1 MVDRSSRWLEAIPLV
16 DMDDSTCADAF
27 IAAWV
32 ARFGVPG
39 RLTSDCGTQFTSAL
53 WGNVCNQLGI
63 AHSTTTAYHPQ
74 ANGMVERAHRQLK
87 DALKSRLAGPAW
99 PQHLPWVLLGLR
111 SAPKEDSAI
120 SLAELLNGS
129 PLVLPAQ
136 LTTNLETPHLLVKK
150 VRSTPPPV
158 RHAALFPPAA
168 PPSSLATVEM
178 VFVKHGGSLPP
189 LTPLYQGPFKV
200 LERGP
205 KFFLLQMDP
214 RQERVSVDRLK
225 PHLGSAPAAPV
236 PVPHAWRLR
245 SAAISYAAAVAGGG
259 AM

>member
-1 MVDRSSRWLEAIPLV
+1 MGSEMCIRDR
-16 DMDDSTCADAF
+16 
-27 IAAWV
+27 
-32 ARFGVPG
+32 
-39 RLTSDCGTQFTSAL
+39 
-53 WGNVCNQLGI
+53 
-63 AHSTTTAYHPQ
+63 
-74 ANGMVERAHRQLK
+74 
-87 DALKSRLAGPAW
+87 
-99 PQHLPWVLLGLR
+99 
-111 SAPKEDSAI
+111 
-120 SLAELLNGS
+120 
-129 PLVLPAQ
+129 
-136 LTTNLETPHLLVKK
+136 VKK

-259 AM
+259 GHVAPRKSPRRFHQIREMRPTEKSTSNCQPRAGYINQCGYLCYPIVFLSPRIHIR